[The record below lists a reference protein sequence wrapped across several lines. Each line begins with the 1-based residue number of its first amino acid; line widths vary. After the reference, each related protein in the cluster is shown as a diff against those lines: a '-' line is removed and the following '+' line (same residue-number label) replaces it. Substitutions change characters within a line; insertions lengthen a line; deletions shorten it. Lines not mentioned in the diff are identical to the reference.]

1 MGGALDEMSEVMREY
16 VSSKYGGRWREKVAK
31 MPDYQVAS
39 IYHRMLDKE
48 EHELR
53 ERARNQR
60 KDEQNGTQNDGRI
73 ENR

>member
-1 MGGALDEMSEVMREY
+1 MSEVMREY
-16 VSSKYGGRWREKVAK
+16 VSRKYPGTKWRDKVRL

-53 ERARNQR
+53 ERERNHR
-60 KDEQNGTQNDGRI
+60 KDDAYGR
-73 ENR
+73 NN

>member
-1 MGGALDEMSEVMREY
+1 MSEVMREY
-16 VSSKYGGRWREKVAK
+16 VSRKYGGKWREKVAK

-48 EHELR
+48 EHEMR

-60 KDEQNGTQNDGRI
+60 KEEDYGSESNGRG
-73 ENR
+73 